1 MGKLQC
7 SGSSGGSSSSSVQG
21 LATVPV
27 TARVALLD
35 RPLPEAQEQTG
46 SGNRN
51 RNRSWKPKTGLDWAG
66 LGWMGQDR
74 TGRDKPQHAPGLTGQ
89 VRTGRGTNELGFW
102 HVCGFERG
110 GSWRDGGR
118 KCRNRGP
125 SENSEKESSVRM
137 GEGDDDSE

>member
-7 SGSSGGSSSSSVQG
+7 SGSSGGSSSGSVQG

-66 LGWMGQDR
+66 LDGTGQDR
-74 TGRDKPQHAPGLTGQ
+74 TGQATARARFDRSSTHWPRDKRARVLA
-89 VRTGRGTNELGFW
+89 RLW
-102 HVCGFERG
+102 I
-110 GSWRDGGR
+110 
-118 KCRNRGP
+118 
-125 SENSEKESSVRM
+125 
-137 GEGDDDSE
+137 